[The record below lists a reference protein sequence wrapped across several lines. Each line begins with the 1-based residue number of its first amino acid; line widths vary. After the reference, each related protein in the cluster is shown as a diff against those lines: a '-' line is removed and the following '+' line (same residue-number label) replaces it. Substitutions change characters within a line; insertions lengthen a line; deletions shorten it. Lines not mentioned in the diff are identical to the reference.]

1 MDNSIR
7 ILIQN
12 KDNDIVNGKADSSD
26 EVMVVYE
33 DSSYILT
40 VSEAA
45 VTLFVRV

>member
-12 KDNDIVNGKADSSD
+12 KDNDIVNGKVDNSD

-33 DSSYILT
+33 DSSYTLT